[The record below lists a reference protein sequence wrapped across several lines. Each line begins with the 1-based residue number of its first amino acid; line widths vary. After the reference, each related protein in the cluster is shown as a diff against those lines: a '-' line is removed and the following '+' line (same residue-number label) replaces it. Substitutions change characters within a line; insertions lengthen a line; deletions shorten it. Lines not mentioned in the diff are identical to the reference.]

1 MIHSNT
7 MNKLKEKKK
16 FEVMDPIVIFMDIVI
31 IKYFFRFVILN

>member
-7 MNKLKEKKK
+7 MNKLKEKK